1 MESTLIKIEEEIKK
15 PILEYFSQSS
25 KQDSF
30 SQINPEKNSQP
41 KISIIIPI
49 FNEEKNIIPTI
60 RSIQNQ
66 TLQEIEILCIND
78 NSNDNTP
85 NILEKLKKEDTRI
98 TILTN
103 KIQRGDLFNLING
116 GLEAKGEYITYIY
129 SKDFFAN
136 KDALNSL
143 YEIATKKFE
152 EKIDVVHYQICGIK
166 YNKENI
172 DSMMKYSTVNLN
184 NVNKVIKKPY
194 IEENYF
200 QKKRDITESRF
211 AFDKIYKKN
220 LVQKIAD
227 FIGPQI
233 WNQKIFFAY
242 DFLFTF
248 ACMKLCDNFVTI
260 PDIFYCREIKDFS
273 DSFGFKF
280 KLSPSVYVLTIVVAI
295 LIYHVTV
302 FNEESNKK
310 IGDYM
315 QVLERIFQLIENEKE
330 LGEFR
335 ENILKELLNEKYLNA
350 IGRSIFYDKFVVLFE
365 KIYNWKFGDSDT
377 KKRIKEDIK
386 NIIKYRIEPKK
397 KFVNLLG

>member
-1 MESTLIKIEEEIKK
+1 METSLIKIEEENKK
-15 PILEYFSQSS
+15 PILDYISQCS

-30 SQINPEKNSQP
+30 SQINPEKKEKP

-78 NSNDNTP
+78 NSSDNTLK
-85 NILEKLKKEDTRI
+85 ILEQLKKEDNRI

-103 KIQRGDLFNLING
+103 KIQRGDLFNLIYG

-129 SKDFFAN
+129 SKDFISN
-136 KDALNSL
+136 KDALNTL

-152 EKIDVVHYQICGIK
+152 EKIDVVHFQICGIK

-172 DSMMKYSTVNLN
+172 DSIMKYSTVNLN

-200 QKKRDITESRF
+200 QKNRDITESRF
-211 AFDKIYKKN
+211 SFDKIYKKD
-220 LVQKIAD
+220 LIQKIAD

-248 ACMKLCDNFVTI
+248 SCMKLCDNFVTI
-260 PDIFYCREIKDFS
+260 PDIFYCHEIKDYS
-273 DSFGFKF
+273 DMWRIDGDRLK
-280 KLSPSVYVLTIVVAI
+280 Y
-295 LIYHVTV
+295 
-302 FNEESNKK
+302 NESGNKK

-315 QVLERIFQLIENEKE
+315 QVLERIFQLTENDKE
-330 LGEFR
+330 AGEFR

-350 IGRSIFYDKFVVLFE
+350 IGRSIFYDKFIVLFE
-365 KIYNWKFGDSDT
+365 KIYNWKYSDNNT
-377 KKRIKEDIK
+377 KKRIKENIK
-386 NIIKYRIEPKK
+386 EIIKYKIEPKK
-397 KFVNLLG
+397 KFMNLLG

>member
-1 MESTLIKIEEEIKK
+1 MEPSLIKIDEETKK
-15 PILEYFSQSS
+15 PILEYFSQCS

-78 NSNDNTP
+78 NSNDNTL
-85 NILEKLKKEDTRI
+85 NILEKLKKEDNRI

-129 SKDFFAN
+129 PKDFFTN

-152 EKIDVVHYQICGIK
+152 EKIEVVHYQICGIK

-172 DSMMKYSTVNLN
+172 ESIMKYSTVNLN
-184 NVNKVIKKPY
+184 NVNKVIKKPD
-194 IEENYF
+194 IAENYF

-220 LVQKIAD
+220 LVEKIAD

-233 WNQKIFFAY
+233 WNQKIYFSY

-248 ACMKLCDNFVTI
+248 ACMKLCENFVTI
-260 PDIFYCREIKDFS
+260 PDILYCHEIKDFS
-273 DSFGFKF
+273 DMWKIDGDRLK
-280 KLSPSVYVLTIVVAI
+280 
-295 LIYHVTV
+295 

-310 IGDYM
+310 IGDCM
-315 QVLERIFQLIENEKE
+315 QVLERIFQLTENEKE

-335 ENILKELLNEKYLNA
+335 ENILEELLKEKYLNA
-350 IGRSIFYDKFVVLFE
+350 IGRSIFYDKLVVLFE
-365 KIYNWKFGDSDT
+365 KIYNWKFADSDT